1 MTTRARNSKPRS
13 PNRRLGSDDGFAAAE
28 LPIAVTAL
36 ILVMLLMI
44 GGIRI
49 TNARGDVE
57 SAAHAGARAAANER
71 TLADAN
77 VAASRVVS
85 ASLAQ
90 SGAGCA
96 SPSVSA
102 SGDLSGG
109 TVTVT
114 VTCTVQLGDVAL
126 AGFPGAM
133 TIVATGVE
141 RSDELRAAP

>member
-1 MTTRARNSKPRS
+1 MSASSYSATPR
-13 PNRRLGSDDGFAAAE
+13 RCRSDEGFAAVE

-49 TNARGDVE
+49 TTASGDVE

-71 TLADAN
+71 TMA
-77 VAASRVVS
+77 AASIAATRVVN
-85 ASLAQ
+85 ASLDR
-90 SGAGCA
+90 SGAGCP

-114 VTCTVQLGDVAL
+114 VTCVVQLSDVAL
-126 AGFPGAM
+126 AGFPGTK
-133 TIVATGVE
+133 TIVASAVE
-141 RSDELRAAP
+141 RSDELRGTP